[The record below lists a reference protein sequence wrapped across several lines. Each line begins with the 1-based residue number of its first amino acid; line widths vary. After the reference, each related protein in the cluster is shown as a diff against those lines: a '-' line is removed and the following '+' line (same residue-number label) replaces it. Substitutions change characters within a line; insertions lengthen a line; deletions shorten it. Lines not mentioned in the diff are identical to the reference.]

1 MVSAAIPYLTDS
13 EGEVIRLLVEV
24 GLKAHE
30 ARLLVVFFRGIQ
42 PTSRELERITDLRQ
56 PEVSIAVSNL
66 SKRGWVYVS
75 DLNTAS
81 KGRPIKIFALT
92 KSIDNILDDI
102 KEGISAGHGQQ
113 VLMLQRIRDIIRN

>member
-24 GLKAHE
+24 GLKNHE
-30 ARLLVVFFRGIQ
+30 ARLLVVFFRGLQ
-42 PTSRELERITDLRQ
+42 PTSRELERIADLRQ
-56 PEVSIAVSNL
+56 PEVSIAVSSL

-75 DLNTAS
+75 DLNTAN